1 MTNPSM
7 TSVTFHRSL
16 SLTCFQRQSQRS
28 SNLPPSFQG
37 GGEKW
42 EPHACQATY
51 EDESWIITEV
61 IFTKIW
67 FTVHPEYAS
76 QNVRRLTN
84 YRGEFHYLMISMMT
98 SRGVHLLDQVKLP
111 KTKIQEGKLSS
122 FVCPNSLAVF
132 TQQKQYESLLG
143 HLEFTKSRRILC
155 QPEL

>member
-1 MTNPSM
+1 M
-7 TSVTFHRSL
+7 
-16 SLTCFQRQSQRS
+16 
-28 SNLPPSFQG
+28 
-37 GGEKW
+37 K
-42 EPHACQATY
+42 AAY
-51 EDESWIITEV
+51 EGESWIITEV
-61 IFTKIW
+61 IFLLKIKMIYC
-67 FTVHPEYAS
+67 TPGIRL

-84 YRGEFHYLMISMMT
+84 YRGKFHYLMISMMT
-98 SRGVHLLDQVKLP
+98 SRGVPLLDQVKLP